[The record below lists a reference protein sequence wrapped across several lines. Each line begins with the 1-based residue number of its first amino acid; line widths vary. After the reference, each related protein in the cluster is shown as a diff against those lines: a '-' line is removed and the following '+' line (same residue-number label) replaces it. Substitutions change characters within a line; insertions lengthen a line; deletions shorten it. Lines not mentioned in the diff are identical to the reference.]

1 MPDLSALRPRGTSC
15 GRLAAAYCG
24 AVNEETDGRTGR
36 VLVLVLPEVNLLDLG
51 GPVQVFDAAAQLG
64 GGYRLEYVAETD
76 GLRSAQGLRLAGLAP
91 LATSRATAGDLVLVP
106 GPRLTASDRLVAPAV
121 VRWVRDAHDAGARLA
136 SVCTGA
142 VALGEAGLLDGRACT
157 THWSLTSAMR
167 DRYPRARVRE
177 AALYVHDGRISTS
190 AGISAGIDLALSLVE
205 RERGPEL
212 AAAVARELVL
222 YLRRDGDATQISPFL
237 RHRDHVQ
244 PAVHRVQDHLAQHL
258 DTAFT
263 LPELAGVA
271 GLSPRGLTR
280 AFTAA
285 TGVTPFAYQRQLRL
299 ERARTLLSG
308 TDLTVEAIAL
318 RCGFRD
324 ARQLRRVVA
333 DAFGVPPSLLRGSS
347 RPTA

>member
-1 MPDLSALRPRGTSC
+1 M
-15 GRLAAAYCG
+15 AAYRG
-24 AVNEETDGRTGR
+24 RVSKETNGCTGR

-51 GPVQVFDAAAQLG
+51 GPVQVFDAAAHLG

-76 GLRSAQGLRLAGLAP
+76 GLRSAQGLRLAGLAS
-91 LATSRATAGDLVLVP
+91 LSASRAEPGDLVLVP
-106 GPRLTASDRLVAPAV
+106 GPRLTGSDRLVAPAV
-121 VRWVRDAHDAGARLA
+121 VRWVREAYDAGARVA
-136 SVCTGA
+136 SVCSGA
-142 VALGEAGLLDGRACT
+142 AVLGEAGLLDGRACT

-190 AGISAGIDLALSLVE
+190 AGISSGIDLALSLVE
-205 RERGPEL
+205 RDRGPEL
-212 AAAVARELVL
+212 AAGVARELVL
-222 YLRRDGDATQISPFL
+222 YLRRDGDAAQISPFL

-258 DTAFT
+258 DAAFT
-263 LPELAGVA
+263 LRELAGVA

-280 AFTAA
+280 AFTTA
-285 TGVTPFAYQRQLRL
+285 TGITPFAYQRQLRL

-308 TDLTVEAIAL
+308 TDLTVEAVAL

-324 ARQLRRVVA
+324 ARQLRRVIA
-333 DAFGVPPSLLRGSS
+333 DAFGAPPSMLRAPLP
-347 RPTA
+347 PTA

>member
-1 MPDLSALRPRGTSC
+1 MSD
-15 GRLAAAYCG
+15 
-24 AVNEETDGRTGR
+24 ETNGCTGR

-51 GPVQVFDAAAQLG
+51 GPVQVFDAAAHFG
-64 GGYRLEYVAETD
+64 GGYRLEYVGEAD

-91 LATSRATAGDLVLVP
+91 LPTTRPTAGDLVLVP
-106 GPRLTASDRLVAPAV
+106 GPRLTGSDRLVEPAV
-121 VRWVRDAHDAGARLA
+121 VRWVREAHDAGARVA
-136 SVCTGA
+136 SVCSGA
-142 VALGEAGLLDGRACT
+142 AVLGEAGLLDGRACT

-167 DRYPRARVRE
+167 ERYPRARVRE

-190 AGISAGIDLALSLVE
+190 AGISSGIDLALSLVE
-205 RERGPEL
+205 RDRGPEL
-212 AAAVARELVL
+212 AARVARELVL

-237 RHRDHVQ
+237 LHRDHVQ

-258 DTAFT
+258 DAAFT
-263 LPELAGVA
+263 LRELAGLA

-280 AFTAA
+280 AFTAV
-285 TGVTPFAYQRQLRL
+285 TGITPFAYQRQLRL
-299 ERARTLLSG
+299 ERARSLLSG
-308 TDLTVEAIAL
+308 TDLTVEAVAA

-333 DAFGVPPSLLRGSS
+333 DAFGAPPSRLRAPL